1 MKFSTREDI
10 EAPIDHVF
18 EQVSDFIGF
27 ERRALRHG
35 ADVVRLDD
43 GPVQEGSSWN
53 IAFQFR
59 GRERRMQSQLAAYDP
74 PNGYLITTMSD
85 GMTITSNVD
94 LVALSPG
101 RTRVAVAIDL
111 RAKTLTARLLL
122 QSMKLA
128 KTKLTKRF
136 KARVLEYAEDVEDDY
151 RRAMQT

>member
-18 EQVSDFIGF
+18 TTVSDFAAF

-35 ADVVRLDD
+35 AEVTRQDE
-43 GPVQEGSSWN
+43 GPVKLGSAWD
-53 IAFQFR
+53 IGFKFR
-59 GRERRMQSQLAAYDP
+59 GRDRRMHSTIAEIDP
-74 PNGYLITTMSD
+74 PNQYIILTVSE
-85 GMTITSNVD
+85 GMTITGSVD

-101 RTRVAVAIDL
+101 RTRVAVAFDL

-128 KTKLTKRF
+128 KTKLNKRF
-136 KARVLEYAEDVEDDY
+136 KARVLEFAEDIEDDY
-151 RRAMQT
+151 RKAGQV

>member
-18 EQVSDFIGF
+18 DRVSDFASF
-27 ERRALRHG
+27 ERRALRYG
-35 ADVVRLDD
+35 ADVVRLDE

-59 GRERRMQSQLAAYDP
+59 GRERRMQSHLASFDP
-74 PNGYLITTMSD
+74 PNGYLVTTMSD
-85 GMTITSNVD
+85 GMTITSTVD
-94 LVALSPG
+94 LVALSRG
-101 RTRVAVAIDL
+101 RTRVAVAVDL

-136 KARVLEYAEDVEDDY
+136 KARVLEYAEDLEDDY
-151 RRAMQT
+151 RRGVSG